1 MAKKGKSAPASL
13 KALPVPE
20 DKKGNA
26 KNSKKDASSKASKDG
41 DDDPKKP
48 ARGIVVGDNFGWTG
62 KLPATLLYEHCQKQK
77 WQKVEFDMMKK
88 PNGFIGIVHL
98 KWENPK
104 TREVIQVKMIPESD
118 LYTPQETTNSARH
131 YAATYVLHRINFMK
145 NMKIMLPRLFRD
157 YWEDIEKKRL
167 EILKSNKEKHDYIYN
182 ANPFLV
188 VLNQR
193 EKQAKLEK
201 EKQIKEQNELK
212 IKKPTNI
219 IVTTTKALEK
229 STASSNSK
237 SNLKSKANSAAIVKQ
252 KTSKIPSFP
261 KKVWENA
268 PFIDFPSDLRL
279 SIEKSLKKHIKWLDN
294 VGPKSESL
302 DKSTFELL
310 KSLGFRE
317 LHIKESFQYTN
328 ATSFVDPLE
337 WLIFHIPEDD
347 LPPFFAKS
355 DKDSLARFK
364 IAKDLQFEY
373 MMQRLQ
379 SSGFDIDD
387 IVSMLKEYKNDEL
400 MTAVALTQSLINQ
413 TPASGEIGVSEESLE
428 LWNQEL
434 EGIETI
440 GEHKISYL
448 SNFSNKRVI
457 EIELHP
463 ENIKHDLL
471 KVRIYL
477 APNYPYEV
485 PAIQLIVNDPSFNLA
500 NYIKLSIL
508 RQVLHYLVDNH
519 IIGDLMVFTIVEW
532 LETNIHR
539 VIDNPGTLVDIHDK
553 VTEGSNSTES
563 RMNTTTTTNI
573 SSNTNKSK
581 KTTTLLNHD
590 LALMKEKYA
599 SRQTSPKLKEMINQ
613 RTNLPAWKKRV
624 QLVDVINSNRV
635 TLITGE
641 TGSGKSTQIV
651 QFILDH
657 MSSQGNFSSTI
668 ICTQPR
674 RISTIGLAERISE
687 ERIDKVGEETGYI
700 IRGENKTSKHTRLS
714 FVTTGVLL
722 RILQSF
728 LGSENAATSSSS
740 IFNNLEYVFIDEVH
754 ERSVDSDFLLIILKR
769 ILKQFPK
776 LKIIMMSATI
786 NTEVFMSFFETKV
799 NHLHIE
805 GRTFPIQDVYLD
817 TILQDLDYS
826 MTTFDG
832 DIIKPKPD
840 SHFFKSGNINYE
852 LYAQLAHH
860 IDKKLSAEGDHNGSI
875 LIFMPGIM
883 EINQC
888 IKAIERAFDK
898 LSSLSNCW
906 CLPLHSALS
915 SSDQKR
921 VFSSPRNGSRK
932 IVVSTNVAETSI
944 TIPDCVVVIDS
955 GRVKTM
961 YFNTD
966 INATKLVEEWC
977 SRAEVGQRRGR
988 SGRITNGTCYHMYT
1002 KDTQDDVMKAQ
1013 PTPEIKRIR
1022 LENLYLMVKSMGIN
1036 KVEDFLN
1043 SGIDPPE
1050 QKSLTESK
1058 DFLIQIGALTEF
1070 DNSLT
1075 HLGKYLSFLP
1085 TDLQC
1090 AKLLIYGCLFGCLD
1104 ICLSLASISST
1115 GNPFINNMEN
1125 RDKIKS
1131 ILKKYSDRQGDS
1143 IAMANLF
1150 AAYAELQKDDK
1161 PRANKFI
1168 TQNCLSYLTMK
1179 DIASNKSQYVAI
1191 LKDINFIPQDYN
1203 ELNTQHHL
1211 WLNKNNK
1218 NYPIIRAVL
1227 TGAMYPHLAR
1237 VQMPQPKFVQSAVGA
1252 LEVVP
1257 DTKDTKIWICNK
1269 DFVRKLKNNDD
1280 MQDTL
1285 PGTRAFLHPSSTM
1298 FIDSSKTLMSD
1309 LPNYEEY
1316 LKEDGTVDTEK
1327 AKELYKYQPKI
1338 DNGADGLKTSFIVFG
1353 NSHMSTKLYLREV
1366 TPISTLG
1373 ALLFGGEIAY
1383 DLSSSIMNGKS
1394 SPGIVLD
1401 SWIPIRT
1408 WCKNGVLIK
1417 RLRLLVDELI
1427 ETMLTKPGSRL
1438 DDSNADILSVIEQMV
1453 TST

>member
-1 MAKKGKSAPASL
+1 MAKKGKSALSLL
-13 KALPVPE
+13 KALPTPE

-26 KNSKKDASSKASKDG
+26 KNGKKDSKLAKAVDSQNG
-41 DDDPKKP
+41 DDSVKP
-48 ARGIVVGDNFGWTG
+48 ARGIIVGDNFGWTG

-88 PNGFIGIVHL
+88 PNGFIGVVHL

-131 YAATYVLHRINFMK
+131 FAATYVLHRINFMK
-145 NMKIMLPRLFRD
+145 NMKIMLPRIFRD
-157 YWEDIEKKRL
+157 YWEDVEKKRL
-167 EILKSNKEKHDYIYN
+167 EILKTNKEKHDTIYN
-182 ANPFLV
+182 AHPFQV
-188 VLNQR
+188 VLDQR
-193 EKQAKLEK
+193 EKLAKLERERK
-201 EKQIKEQNELK
+201 IREQNESKLV
-212 IKKPTNI
+212 KPTNI
-219 IVTTTKALEK
+219 VTT
-229 STASSNSK
+229 SSSSADSK
-237 SNLKSKANSAAIVKQ
+237 KSKTSAASVSKIVKQ
-252 KTSKIPSFP
+252 KTTRLPSFP

-268 PFIDFPSDLRL
+268 PFIDFPTDLRL
-279 SIEKSLKKHIKWLDN
+279 SIEKSLKKHIKWIDN
-294 VGPKSESL
+294 VELLELCKDDENL
-302 DKSTFELL
+302 ELL

-328 ATSFVDPLE
+328 TTSFIDSLE

-364 IAKDLQFEY
+364 ITKGLQFEY

-379 SSGFDIDD
+379 CSGFDTDD
-387 IVSMLKEYKNDEL
+387 ILSALKNYNNDEL
-400 MTAVALTQSLINQ
+400 ITAVALTQSLVSQCPQIPPEEMLKDAIQ
-413 TPASGEIGVSEESLE
+413 TWNDEI
-428 LWNQEL
+428 
-434 EGIETI
+434 EGMEMI
-440 GEHKISYL
+440 GEHNISFL
-448 SNFSNKRVI
+448 NNFPDKRVL

-463 ENIKHDLL
+463 ENIKSGLL
-471 KVRIYL
+471 KVRLYHS
-477 APNYPYEV
+477 PNYPTEL
-485 PAIQLIVNDPSFNLA
+485 PAIQIVVNDSSFKLA
-500 NYIKLSIL
+500 NYIKISIL
-508 RQVLHYLVDNH
+508 RQLLHYLVDSH
-519 IIGDLMVFTIVEW
+519 IVGDLMVFTIVEW
-532 LETNIHR
+532 LEANIHR
-539 VIDNPGTLVDIHDK
+539 VIDNPGTLVDPHEKATNQSEKEK
-553 VTEGSNSTES
+553 VMSSTATHS
-563 RMNTTTTTNI
+563 VHR
-573 SSNTNKSK
+573 SK
-581 KTTTLLNHD
+581 KNILLVKD
-590 LALMKEKYA
+590 LAKLKDDYIKKQSSPSLMKM
-599 SRQTSPKLKEMINQ
+599 LKQ
-613 RTNLPAWKKRV
+613 RSTLPAWKMRDE
-624 QLVDVINSNRV
+624 LIDVINSNRV

-657 MSSQGNFSSTI
+657 MNSDGNFNSTI

-687 ERIDKVGEETGYI
+687 ERDAKIGEETGYV
-700 IRGENKTSKHTRLS
+700 IRGENKTTKYTRLS

-722 RILQSF
+722 RMLQSF
-728 LGSENAATSSSS
+728 LSSEVDTATSV
-740 IFNNLEYVFIDEVH
+740 FNNLQYIFIDEVH

-769 ILKQFPK
+769 ILKRFPK

-786 NTEVFMSFFETKV
+786 NTDVFMSFFETKV

-817 TILQDLDYS
+817 NILQDLDYS
-826 MTTFDG
+826 MSTFDG
-832 DIIKPKPD
+832 ELIKPRPD
-840 SHFFKSGNINYE
+840 SHFFKTGNINYD
-852 LYAQLAHH
+852 LYAQLARH
-860 IDKKLSAEGDHNGSI
+860 IDKKLNAEGDSSGSI

-888 IKAIERAFDK
+888 IRAIERTFELLPLD
-898 LSSLSNCW
+898 CY

-921 VFSSPRNGSRK
+921 VFHSPRKNSRK

-966 INATKLVEEWC
+966 INATKLEEDWC
-977 SRAEVGQRRGR
+977 SQAEVGQRRGR
-988 SGRITNGTCYHMYT
+988 SGRITSGTCYHMYT
-1002 KDTQDDVMKAQ
+1002 KETQFEGMKTQ

-1036 KVEDFLN
+1036 NVEKFLN

-1050 QKSLTESK
+1050 QRSLSESR
-1058 DFLIQIGALTEF
+1058 DFLIQIGALNEV

-1104 ICLSLASISST
+1104 VCLSLASISST
-1115 GNPFINNMEN
+1115 GSPFINNFET
-1125 RDKIKS
+1125 RDKVKS
-1131 ILKKYSDRQGDS
+1131 IMKKFADKQGDS
-1143 IAMANLF
+1143 IALANLF
-1150 AAYAELQKDDK
+1150 GVYADLQKNNK
-1161 PRANKFI
+1161 LQANKFI
-1168 TQNCLSYLTMK
+1168 SQNCLSYLTMK
-1179 DIASNKSQYVAI
+1179 DIASNRSQYISI
-1191 LKDINFIPQDYN
+1191 LKDIDFIPQDYN
-1203 ELNTQHHL
+1203 ELYPEKHL

-1227 TGAMYPHLAR
+1227 TGAMYPHIAR

-1252 LEVVP
+1252 VEVVP

-1269 DFVRKLKNNDD
+1269 DFVKKLKNNED

-1285 PGTRAFLHPSSTM
+1285 PGTRAFVHPSSTI
-1298 FIDSSKTLMSD
+1298 FVDSTKTLLSD
-1309 LPNYEEY
+1309 IPNYEEY
-1316 LKEDGTVDTEK
+1316 VREDGTVDIEK
-1327 AKELYKYQPKI
+1327 AKELYDYQPKV
-1338 DNGADGLKTSFIVFG
+1338 DTGSDRLKTSFVVFG
-1353 NSHMSTKLYLREV
+1353 NSHMSTKLYLREI
-1366 TPISTLG
+1366 TPVSTLG

-1383 DLSSSIMNGKS
+1383 DLTSFIMNGKT

-1417 RLRLLVDELI
+1417 RLRLLVDQLI
-1427 ETMLTKPGSRL
+1427 ETMLLRPGSRL
-1438 DDSNADILSVIEQMV
+1438 EESNADILSVIEQMV
-1453 TST
+1453 TSA